1 MSPAVSPP
9 MPYRVEYSEQV
20 RQRLLALADM
30 ARQRGDGEEC
40 VAALKEFDRRLRIYP
55 QFGEQLVD
63 LKKERGQVWIG
74 TVRPL
79 TMRYGV
85 FDERRLVIVLAIPV
99 LLPNSKPETTE

>member
-1 MSPAVSPP
+1 

-30 ARQRGDGEEC
+30 ARQRGDGAEF
-40 VAALKEFDRRLRIYP
+40 VTALKEFDRRLRIYP

-63 LKKERGQVWIG
+63 LKKEPGQVWIG

-99 LLPNSKPETTE
+99 LLPMSKPETTE